1 MSRRRVVVTGLG
13 IVCPVGIGVDE
24 SWRGIVAGKSG
35 IGPITQFDASSFPTR
50 IAGEVKNF
58 EAEKYMDK
66 KEIRRNDRFIQLAM
80 AAGDMAMKDSGLD
93 MSREDPERIGAIV
106 GAGLGGLDTL
116 EGTHK
121 QFLEKGVR
129 KIGPFFIPSLIVN
142 LAPGQIALKYGLKGP
157 NYSPVSAC
165 ATSNHS
171 IGDALM
177 LIERGMADVML
188 TGGAEAT
195 ITPLGIGGFCAARAL
210 SERNDAPEKA
220 SRPFD
225 KQRDGFVSGE
235 GSGILVVEEYEHAKK
250 RGAKIYCE
258 LAGYGA
264 TADAYHIT
272 SPAPGGEG
280 GARAMKMALADAG
293 LNPEQVGYVNTH
305 GTSTPAGDPAECQ
318 AVKKVFGEYAKKG
331 LAISSTKSMTGHLL
345 GAAGGIE
352 AVFSV
357 LALTTG
363 VLPPTINV
371 EEQDPECDLDVI
383 PNVARE
389 KRVNAVLS
397 NSFGFGGTN
406 AVLCFK
412 SV

>member
-235 GSGILVVEEYEHAKK
+235 GSGILVVEEYERAKK

>member
-13 IVCPVGIGVDE
+13 IVCPVGIGVEE

-50 IAGEVKNF
+50 IAGELKGF
-58 EAEKYMDK
+58 EPEKYMDK

-80 AAGDMAMKDSGLD
+80 AAGEMAMKDSGLD

-121 QFLEKGVR
+121 LFLEKGVKR
-129 KIGPFFIPSLIVN
+129 IGPFFIPSLIVN
-142 LAPGQIALKYGLKGP
+142 LAPGQLALKYGLKGP

-225 KQRDGFVSGE
+225 KNRDGFVSGE
-235 GSGILVVEEYEHAKK
+235 GSGILVVEEYERAKK

-258 LAGYGA
+258 LGGYGA

-272 SPAPGGEG
+272 APAPGGEG

-305 GTSTPAGDPAECQ
+305 GTSTPQGDPAECQ
-318 AVKKVFGEYAKKG
+318 AVKKVFGEYAKRG

-345 GAAGGIE
+345 GAAGGVE

-357 LALTTG
+357 LALATG

-389 KRVNAVLS
+389 KRVDAVLS

-412 SV
+412 RA

>member
-13 IVCPVGIGVDE
+13 IVCPVGTGLEE
-24 SWRGIVAGKSG
+24 SWRSIVAGKSG
-35 IGPITQFDASSFPTR
+35 IGPITQFDASTFPTR

-58 EAEKYMDK
+58 EAEKWMDR
-66 KEIRRNDRFIQLAM
+66 KELRRNDRFIHLAM
-80 AAGDMAMKDSGLD
+80 AAGEMAMQDSGLD
-93 MSREDPERIGAIV
+93 VSKDDPERIGCVV
-106 GAGLGGLDTL
+106 GAGLGGLATIEDTHQ
-116 EGTHK
+116 T
-121 QFLEKGVR
+121 FLDKGVK
-129 KIGPFFIPSLIVN
+129 KIGPFFIPALIVN
-142 LAPGQIALKYGLKGP
+142 LAPGQLALKYGFKGP

-171 IGDALM
+171 IGDAFM
-177 LIERGMADVML
+177 LIERGMADVIM

-225 KQRDGFVSGE
+225 KNRDGFVAGE
-235 GSGILVVEEYEHAKK
+235 GSGILILEEYEHAKK
-250 RGAKIYCE
+250 RGARIYAE
-258 LAGYGA
+258 LVGYGA

-280 GARAMKMALADAG
+280 GARAMRMALKDAG
-293 LNPEQVGYVNTH
+293 VNPEQVGYVNTH
-305 GTSTPAGDPAECQ
+305 GTSTPAGDPAECS
-318 AVKKVFGEYAKKG
+318 AIKKVFGDHAKQG

-345 GAAGGIE
+345 GAAGGVE

-357 LALTTG
+357 MALHTG

-371 EEQDPECDLDVI
+371 EEQDPECDLDVV

-389 KRVNAVLS
+389 KRVDVVIS

-406 AVLCFK
+406 AVVAFK
-412 SV
+412 RV